1 MKSFSKAILLSFRYK
16 WTIAAAIICSLLI
29 ASLWAASITTVFPVV
44 KIVLEGETAQSW
56 IATEIEQ
63 AETSRNVITGEIEQF
78 QQNLQSATPQETA
91 TLKRKIDL
99 KMDRLN
105 AESSAI
111 ERFEYLQPF
120 INKYAPD
127 SPFKTL
133 VWAMV
138 WLLVTSILKG
148 IMLVLSA
155 ILVARVANRTV
166 MDLRRI
172 YYRKALELD
181 QRRIEML
188 GTSNMMVHLSSNMM
202 MVSGGLQIFY
212 GKSIREPLKM
222 VTCLIGAALISLPLL
237 LISLIVV
244 PAGAFLIHSV
254 AHRMKD
260 VTKKEI
266 AGMAEVYQTL
276 IETFSSLKTVRI
288 FNRER
293 TERQRFK
300 KNAGV
305 LYRMAI
311 RISLY
316 DSLLRPITEV
326 LGIIS
331 IALSVLAGSYLVL
344 HQQTELFGFHIS
356 DRPLKPGMLILFY
369 TMLAGASDPARK
381 MSEIVNVLV
390 RGGTACENLTRTYDR
405 EPLVVAPKNSGP
417 IPEHSQSIEFRD
429 VIFRYEPTQT
439 VLKRIQLEVPF
450 GQAIAIVGGNGSGKS
465 TLMNLLV
472 RFYDPQQGAILL
484 DGKNIR
490 EMNPRKLR
498 RQMAWVTQQSVLF
511 KGTVWENIAYGSHFS
526 TKQQILEAASV
537 ARVDRFIG
545 DLSNGFDTEVGDNG
559 RFLSA
564 GQRQR
569 VALARAIVADP
580 KVLIL
585 DEATSQMDGNTESLI
600 HDSLKEFIRNRTTF
614 VVTHR
619 QSSLRLVERVIVM
632 ESGRIVHDGPVDKAY
647 DASDEFKFLF
657 ANSA

>member
-1 MKSFSKAILLSFRYK
+1 MKSFSKAILLSLRYK
-16 WTIAAAIICSLLI
+16 WTIVAAIICSMLI

-63 AETSRNVITGEIEQF
+63 AETSRSVVVGDIEELRKQLNTAESDEIPRL
-78 QQNLQSATPQETA
+78 NH
-91 TLKRKIDL
+91 KIDL

-105 AESSAI
+105 AENNAI
-111 ERFEYLQPF
+111 ERFEYIQPY
-120 INKYAPD
+120 INRYAPD

-133 VWAMV
+133 VWAMI
-138 WLLVTSILKG
+138 WLLATSILKG

-155 ILVARVANRTV
+155 ILVARIANRTV

-181 QRRIEML
+181 QRRIEVL
-188 GTSNMMVHLSSNMM
+188 GTSNMMVHLSSNMI
-202 MVSGGLQIFY
+202 MVSGGLQMFY

-222 VTCLIGAALISLPLL
+222 VTCLIGAALISFPLL
-237 LISLIVV
+237 LISMVVV

-254 AHRMKD
+254 AHRMKTA
-260 VTKKEI
+260 TKKEI
-266 AGMAEVYQTL
+266 TGMAEVYQTL

-293 TERQRFK
+293 TERRRFK
-300 KNAGV
+300 QNASV
-305 LYRMAI
+305 LYRMAV
-311 RISLY
+311 RISLF

-344 HQQTELFGFHIS
+344 YQQTDLFGFHIS
-356 DRPLKPGMLILFY
+356 DRPLKPGMLVLFY

-381 MSEIVNVLV
+381 MSEIINVLV

-405 EPLVVAPKNSGP
+405 EPLVVAPQNP
-417 IPEHSQSIEFRD
+417 VPVPQHCQSIEFRD
-429 VIFRYEPTQT
+429 IVFNYEPKQV
-439 VLKRIQLEVPF
+439 VLKRVQLKIPF
-450 GQAIAIVGGNGSGKS
+450 GQSIAIVGGNGSGKS

-472 RFYDPQQGAILL
+472 RFYDPKRGSVLL
-484 DGKNIR
+484 DGIDIR

-511 KGTVWENIAYGSHFS
+511 KGSVWENISYGSHQAN
-526 TKQQILEAASV
+526 KQQILKAAQL
-537 ARVDRFIG
+537 ARVDQFIP
-545 DLSNGFDTEVGDNG
+545 DLRDGFDTEVGDNG
-559 RFLSA
+559 RMLSA

-580 KVLIL
+580 RILIL

-600 HDSLKEFIRNRTTF
+600 HESLREFMQSRTTF

-619 QSSLRLVERVIVM
+619 HSSLSLVERVVVM
-632 ESGRIVHDGPVDKAY
+632 DSGRIVHDGPVDEAHE
-647 DASDEFKFLF
+647 ASEAFNFLF
-657 ANSA
+657 AKSA

>member
-1 MKSFSKAILLSFRYK
+1 MKSFLKAIFLSFRYK
-16 WTIAAAIICSLLI
+16 WTIAAAILCSMLI

-63 AETSRNVITGEIEQF
+63 AETSRNAVVGEIEQMKKE
-78 QQNLQSATPQETA
+78 LASASVEEGR
-91 TLKRKIDL
+91 TLNRKIDL
-99 KMDRLN
+99 RMDRLN
-105 AESSAI
+105 AENSAI
-111 ERFEYLQPF
+111 ERFEYLQP
-120 INKYAPD
+120 IVAKYAPD
-127 SPFKTL
+127 SPFMTL

-138 WLLVTSILKG
+138 WLLATTILKG
-148 IMLVLSA
+148 IVLVFSA

-181 QRRIEML
+181 QRRIEKL
-188 GTSNMMVHLSSNMM
+188 GTSNMMVHLSSNMI
-202 MVSGGLQIFY
+202 MVSGGLQVFY

-237 LISLIVV
+237 LISLVVV

-254 AHRMKD
+254 AHRMKHA
-260 VTKKEI
+260 TKKEI

-288 FNRER
+288 FNRES
-293 TERQRFK
+293 TERRRFK
-300 KNAGV
+300 KNAAV

-311 RISLY
+311 RISLF

-331 IALSVLAGSYLVL
+331 IALSVLAGSYIVL
-344 HQQTELFGFHIS
+344 NQQTDLFGFHIC
-356 DRPLKPGMLILFY
+356 DRPLKPSMLVLFY

-390 RGGTACENLTRTYDR
+390 RGGTACDNLTRTYDAK
-405 EPLVVAPKNSGP
+405 PNVVAATPP
-417 IPEHSQSIEFRD
+417 APVPLHSQSIEFQN
-429 VIFRYEPTQT
+429 VVFHYESKQP
-439 VLKRIQLEVPF
+439 VLKSVQLTVPF
-450 GQAIAIVGGNGSGKS
+450 GQSVAIVGGNGCGKS
-465 TLMNLLV
+465 TLMNLLA
-472 RFYDPQQGAILL
+472 RFYDPKRGAILL

-490 EMNPRKLR
+490 DMNPRKLR
-498 RQMAWVTQQSVLF
+498 RQIAWVTQQSVLF
-511 KGTVWENIAYGSHFS
+511 KGSVWENISYGSRNPS
-526 TKQQILEAASV
+526 KQQILEAARV
-537 ARVDRFIG
+537 ARVDQFIG
-545 DLSNGFDTEVGDNG
+545 QLNNGYDSEVGDNG
-559 RFLSA
+559 TLLSA

-569 VALARAIVADP
+569 VALARAVLADP
-580 KVLIL
+580 KILIL

-600 HDSLKEFIRNRTTF
+600 HESLGDFIQTRTTF

-619 QSSLRLVERVIVM
+619 QSSLSLVERVVVM
-632 ESGRIVHDGPVDKAY
+632 DSGRIVHDGSVKDVRET
-647 DASDEFKFLF
+647 SDDFNFLF
-657 ANSA
+657 AKSA

>member
-1 MKSFSKAILLSFRYK
+1 MKSFLKAIFLSFRYK
-16 WTIAAAIICSLLI
+16 WTIAAAILCSMLI

-63 AETSRNVITGEIEQF
+63 AETSRNAVVGEIEQMKKE
-78 QQNLQSATPQETA
+78 LVSASVEEGR
-91 TLKRKIDL
+91 TLNRKIDL
-99 KMDRLN
+99 RMDRLN
-105 AESSAI
+105 AENSAI
-111 ERFEYLQPF
+111 ERFEYLQP
-120 INKYAPD
+120 IVAKYAPD
-127 SPFKTL
+127 SPFMTL

-138 WLLVTSILKG
+138 WLLATTILKG
-148 IMLVLSA
+148 IVLVFSA

-181 QRRIEML
+181 QRRIEKL
-188 GTSNMMVHLSSNMM
+188 GTSNMMVHLSSNMI
-202 MVSGGLQIFY
+202 MVSGGLQVFY

-237 LISLIVV
+237 LISLVVV

-254 AHRMKD
+254 AHRMKHA
-260 VTKKEI
+260 TKKEI

-288 FNRER
+288 FNRES
-293 TERQRFK
+293 TERRRFK
-300 KNAGV
+300 KNAAV

-311 RISLY
+311 RISLF

-331 IALSVLAGSYLVL
+331 IALSVLAGSYIVL
-344 HQQTELFGFHIS
+344 NQQTDLFGFHIC
-356 DRPLKPGMLILFY
+356 DRPLKPSMLVLFY

-390 RGGTACENLTRTYDR
+390 RGGTACDNLTRTYDAK
-405 EPLVVAPKNSGP
+405 PNVVAATPP
-417 IPEHSQSIEFRD
+417 APVPLHSQSIEFQN
-429 VIFRYEPTQT
+429 VVFHYEPKQP
-439 VLKRIQLEVPF
+439 VLKSVQLTVPF
-450 GQAIAIVGGNGSGKS
+450 GQSVAIVGGNGCGKS
-465 TLMNLLV
+465 TLMNLLA
-472 RFYDPQQGAILL
+472 RFYDPKRGAILL

-490 EMNPRKLR
+490 DMNPRKLR
-498 RQMAWVTQQSVLF
+498 RQIAWVTQQSVLF
-511 KGTVWENIAYGSHFS
+511 KGSVWENISYGSRNPS
-526 TKQQILEAASV
+526 KQQILEAARV
-537 ARVDRFIG
+537 ARVDQFIG
-545 DLSNGFDTEVGDNG
+545 QLNKGYDSEVGDNG
-559 RFLSA
+559 TLLSA

-569 VALARAIVADP
+569 VALARAVLADP
-580 KVLIL
+580 KILIL

-600 HDSLKEFIRNRTTF
+600 HESLGDFIQTRTTF

-619 QSSLRLVERVIVM
+619 QSSLSLVERVVVM
-632 ESGRIVHDGPVDKAY
+632 DSGRIVHDGSVKDVRET
-647 DASDEFKFLF
+647 SDDFNFLF
-657 ANSA
+657 AKSA

>member
-1 MKSFSKAILLSFRYK
+1 MKSFLKAIFLSFRYK
-16 WTIAAAIICSLLI
+16 WTIAAAILCSMLI

-63 AETSRNVITGEIEQF
+63 AETSRNAVVGEIEQMKKE
-78 QQNLQSATPQETA
+78 LASASVEEGR
-91 TLKRKIDL
+91 TLNRKIDL
-99 KMDRLN
+99 RMDRLN
-105 AESSAI
+105 AENSAI
-111 ERFEYLQPF
+111 ERFEYLQP
-120 INKYAPD
+120 IVAKYAPD
-127 SPFKTL
+127 SPFMTL

-138 WLLVTSILKG
+138 WLLATTILKG
-148 IMLVLSA
+148 IVLVFSA

-181 QRRIEML
+181 QRRIEKL
-188 GTSNMMVHLSSNMM
+188 GTSNMMVHLSSNMI
-202 MVSGGLQIFY
+202 MVSGGLQVFY

-237 LISLIVV
+237 LISLVVV

-254 AHRMKD
+254 AHRMKHA
-260 VTKKEI
+260 TKKEI

-288 FNRER
+288 FNRES
-293 TERQRFK
+293 TERRRFK
-300 KNAGV
+300 KNAAV

-311 RISLY
+311 RISLF

-331 IALSVLAGSYLVL
+331 IALSVLAGSYIVL
-344 HQQTELFGFHIS
+344 NQQTDLFGFHIC
-356 DRPLKPGMLILFY
+356 DRPLKPSMLVLFY

-390 RGGTACENLTRTYDR
+390 RGGTACDNLTRTYDAK
-405 EPLVVAPKNSGP
+405 PNVVAATPP
-417 IPEHSQSIEFRD
+417 APVPLHSQSIEFQN
-429 VIFRYEPTQT
+429 VVFHYEPKQP
-439 VLKRIQLEVPF
+439 VLKSVQLTVPF
-450 GQAIAIVGGNGSGKS
+450 GQSVAIVGGNGCGKS
-465 TLMNLLV
+465 TLMNLLA
-472 RFYDPQQGAILL
+472 RFYDPKRGAILL

-490 EMNPRKLR
+490 DMNPRKLR
-498 RQMAWVTQQSVLF
+498 RQIAWVTQQSVLF
-511 KGTVWENIAYGSHFS
+511 KGSVWENISYGSRNPS
-526 TKQQILEAASV
+526 KQQILEAARV
-537 ARVDRFIG
+537 ARVDQFIG
-545 DLSNGFDTEVGDNG
+545 QLNNGYDSEVGDNG
-559 RFLSA
+559 TLLSA

-569 VALARAIVADP
+569 VALARAVLADP
-580 KVLIL
+580 KILIL

-600 HDSLKEFIRNRTTF
+600 HESLGDFIQTRTTF

-619 QSSLRLVERVIVM
+619 QSSLSLVERVVVM
-632 ESGRIVHDGPVDKAY
+632 DSGRIVHDGSVKDVRET
-647 DASDEFKFLF
+647 SDDFNFLF
-657 ANSA
+657 AKSA

>member
-1 MKSFSKAILLSFRYK
+1 MKPFFKAIRLSFRYK
-16 WTIAAAIICSLLI
+16 WTIAGAIFCSMMV
-29 ASLWAASITTVFPVV
+29 ASLWTASITTVFPVV

-56 IATEIEQ
+56 IANEIEQ
-63 AETSRNVITGEIEQF
+63 AETSRNRLAVEIEELEKERQAAAP
-78 QQNLQSATPQETA
+78 QQAGKLNQ
-91 TLKRKIDL
+91 KIDL
-99 KMDRLN
+99 TMDRLH
-105 AESSAI
+105 AENKAI
-111 ERFEYLQPF
+111 QRFEYVQPY
-120 INKYAPD
+120 INRYAPT
-127 SPFKTL
+127 SPFSTL
-133 VWAMV
+133 VWAMI
-138 WLLVTSILKG
+138 WLVATSILKG
-148 IMLVLSA
+148 VMLVFSA

-166 MDLRRI
+166 MDMRRI

-181 QRRIEML
+181 QRRIELL

-202 MVSGGLQIFY
+202 MVSGGLQMFY

-222 VTCLIGAALISLPLL
+222 VTCLIAAAFISLPLL

-254 AHRMKD
+254 AHRMKNA
-260 VTKKEI
+260 TKKEI

-293 TERQRFK
+293 NERHRFK

-344 HQQTELFGFHIS
+344 YQQTELFGFQIS
-356 DRPLKPGMLILFY
+356 DRPLKPSMLVLFY

-390 RGGTACENLTRTYDR
+390 RGGTACTNLVQTYDQ
-405 EPLVVAPKNSGP
+405 EPRVAAPQNPIP
-417 IPEHSQSIEFRD
+417 IPEHRQSIEFRD
-429 VIFRYEPTQT
+429 IIFRYEPKQP
-439 VLKRIQLEVPF
+439 VIKRLQLTVPF

-472 RFYDPQQGAILL
+472 RFYDPQRGAVLL
-484 DGKNIR
+484 DGKDIR

-511 KGTVWENIAYGSHFS
+511 KGTVWENISYGKANP
-526 TKQQILEAASV
+526 TQQEILRAAQV
-537 ARVDRFIG
+537 ARVDQFID
-545 DLSNGFDTEVGDNG
+545 DLKDGYDTEVGDNG
-559 RFLSA
+559 RLLSA

-569 VALARAIVADP
+569 VALARAILADP
-580 KVLIL
+580 RILIL

-600 HDSLKEFIRNRTTF
+600 HDSLTEFIRNRTTF

-632 ESGRIVHDGPVDKAY
+632 ESGRIVHDGPVDKAHEVS
-647 DASDEFKFLF
+647 DAFNFLF
-657 ANSA
+657 AKSA